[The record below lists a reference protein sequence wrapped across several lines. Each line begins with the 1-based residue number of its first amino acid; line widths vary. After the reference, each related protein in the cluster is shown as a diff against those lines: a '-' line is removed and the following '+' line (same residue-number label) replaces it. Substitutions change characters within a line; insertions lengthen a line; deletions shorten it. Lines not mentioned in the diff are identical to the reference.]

1 MPDLQWTTWIG
12 PGLAIWGGVAAPFV
26 AWSIRTHFRIV
37 AAEKRLDDLDAAR
50 QQSHDD
56 VARLE
61 RILQD
66 VRLDLARLGALQGA
80 MNESIRRI
88 EDRLEV

>member
-1 MPDLQWTTWIG
+1 MADWTVWVG
-12 PGLAIWGGVAAPFV
+12 PALAVWCGVAAPFV
-26 AWSIRTHFRIV
+26 GWAIRTHFRIA
-37 AAEKRLDDLDAAR
+37 AAERRLDDLDAAR

-61 RILQD
+61 RLLQD

-80 MNESIRRI
+80 MNESVRRI
-88 EDRLEV
+88 EDRLEA